1 MKSHVLRRFR
11 WARPFNSG
19 CLWPGFLFAA
29 GWGCFSCN
37 PGRSFQW
44 KRYRDLRINY
54 NKLNLLND
62 FCKMILDG
70 VLLIVINYTDDRLNF
85 CLGIERARLEDIRV
99 RIVYYPFSFNF
110 ITLVKMVICDD
121 DCALSSPFKAVS
133 RRGFAGSLFL
143 MKAVGAL
150 SERGKVLD
158 SMIHELEEM
167 KQSIW
172 TIGASLTSCSVPGKR
187 ENRYN
192 K

>member
-1 MKSHVLRRFR
+1 
-11 WARPFNSG
+11 
-19 CLWPGFLFAA
+19 
-29 GWGCFSCN
+29 
-37 PGRSFQW
+37 
-44 KRYRDLRINY
+44 
-54 NKLNLLND
+54 
-62 FCKMILDG
+62 MILDG

-85 CLGIERARLEDIRV
+85 CLGLERARLEDIRV

-167 KQSIW
+167 KQSI
-172 TIGASLTSCSVPGKR
+172 
-187 ENRYN
+187 
-192 K
+192 